1 MAVEKLIENG
11 NKLRDEQLFEEAI
24 EQYDLALKEN
34 PNAFKAL
41 VEKSIALQRNKQ
53 VDLALDTLGEALK
66 IATQRSN
73 RENLGLVYF
82 RFFTAYQAK
91 ADYQTA
97 IKYLNS
103 AKDYSYNEKEIEL
116 WFSQVKRKV
125 EKAGLD
131 HFDYDARAIDVSK
144 VEEVK
149 DEEKTIEEQKRE
161 LEQKMANKDNLKPTA
176 KNIRLDWFQSNDTV
190 TVSLFVKNLPNDDS
204 LKVNFHKQS
213 ISIEFPT
220 STSSEF
226 QYNIA
231 PLFGDIIPSES
242 SYRVFSTKLELTLQK
257 SSSVKWK
264 ELKREE
270 SEKPAQS
277 LSEPSSAS
285 KVPETVL
292 SYPNSAKNAKDWSK
306 LSLDEEEVD
315 DDKADEHAFF
325 EHLYEKAD
333 DDTKRAMM
341 KSYIESN
348 GTSLSTNWN
357 EVSKKRVETVP
368 PDGLEAR
375 KW

>member
-226 QYNIA
+226 QYDIA

-270 SEKPAQS
+270 SEEPAQS